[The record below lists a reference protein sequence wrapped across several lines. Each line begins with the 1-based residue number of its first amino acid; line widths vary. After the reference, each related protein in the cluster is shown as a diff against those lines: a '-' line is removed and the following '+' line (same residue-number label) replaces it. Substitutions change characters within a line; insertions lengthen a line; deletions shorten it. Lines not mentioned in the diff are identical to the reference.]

1 MRTFEFRMT
10 EYKEN
15 SSLDDAV
22 SVGEINSESIS
33 HHFSGTDLSVDDL
46 LYHFMKYLKACD
58 YCFRI
63 DDTLEV
69 VNNYNE

>member
-15 SSLDDAV
+15 SDDD
-22 SVGEINSESIS
+22 SGQINSESIS
-33 HHFSGTDLSVDDL
+33 HQFSGKDLSVDDL
-46 LYHFMKYLKACD
+46 LYQFMKYLKACD
-58 YCFRI
+58 YCFRL

-69 VNNYNE
+69 INYND